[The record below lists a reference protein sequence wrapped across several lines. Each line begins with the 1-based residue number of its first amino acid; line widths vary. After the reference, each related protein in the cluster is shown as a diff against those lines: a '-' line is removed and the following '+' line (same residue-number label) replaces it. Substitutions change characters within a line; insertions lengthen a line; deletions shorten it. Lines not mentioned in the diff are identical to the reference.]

1 MPDAARPRR
10 RAAAASRLGT
20 VAALIAVLL
29 LQPDPGA
36 GAQTVPR
43 AAPRCDR
50 AAFKVVVDV
59 GHTAEV
65 PGAISARGIS
75 EYEFNLRLARELV
88 QQLTAAGFA
97 ATTLLVTEGEVAR
110 GLVQR
115 VSRANRAGANLFLS
129 IHHDAV
135 PEHFL
140 EDWEFEGQPY
150 RFSDRF
156 KGHSLFVSYDNP
168 QSRASLAFARLLGQQ
183 LKNRGLQYTPHY
195 TEPFMG
201 SRRRELLD
209 KNAGVYRYDR
219 LHVLRGTHMPAVLL
233 EAGVIKNR
241 EEELLL
247 AAPEHRALLVAAAV
261 EAIESFCAQRAPVRT
276 APARAARP

>member
-1 MPDAARPRR
+1 MPNAVRPQSR
-10 RAAAASRLGT
+10 RATVSRLGT
-20 VAALIAVLL
+20 VAALIAILL

-50 AAFKVVVDV
+50 AAFRVVVDA

-65 PGAISARGIS
+65 PGAISARGTS

-88 QQLTAAGFA
+88 QKLVDAGFA

-115 VSRANRAGANLFLS
+115 VSRANQAGANLFLS

-195 TEPFMG
+195 TETFMG

-261 EAIESFCAQRAPVRT
+261 EAIEAFCALRAPVRT

>member
-1 MPDAARPRR
+1 MPNAARPRR
-10 RAAAASRLGT
+10 RAAAAARLGT
-20 VAALIAVLL
+20 VAALIAIL

-50 AAFKVVVDV
+50 SAFRVAVDV

-65 PGAISARGIS
+65 PGAISARGTS
-75 EYEFNLRLARELV
+75 EYEFNLRLAREIV
-88 QQLTAAGFA
+88 QQLTGAGFA

-115 VSRANRAGANLFLS
+115 VSRANQAGANLFLS

-140 EDWEFEGQPY
+140 EDWEFEGQPQ

-195 TEPFMG
+195 TETFMG

-261 EAIESFCAQRAPVRT
+261 EAIEAFCALRAPVRT

>member
-1 MPDAARPRR
+1 MPNAARPRR
-10 RAAAASRLGT
+10 RAAAAARLGT
-20 VAALIAVLL
+20 VAALIAIL

-50 AAFKVVVDV
+50 SAFRVAVDV

-75 EYEFNLRLARELV
+75 EYEFNLRLAREIV
-88 QQLTAAGFA
+88 QQLTGAGFA

-115 VSRANRAGANLFLS
+115 VSRANQAGANLFLS

-140 EDWEFEGQPY
+140 EDWEFEGQPQ

-195 TEPFMG
+195 TETFMG

-261 EAIESFCAQRAPVRT
+261 EAIEAFCAQRAPLRQ